1 MLKPSIL
8 ATGLASLA
16 GAASAEIIT
25 ASPDHY
31 TLRHE
36 AVSPAA
42 PQDVWDRLIQP
53 DTWWH
58 PDHTFSG
65 DAQNLSLDAEAGGA
79 WLESWDGNSVEHGRV
94 LTLMEGKMVRLDAP
108 FGPLQGMGVEVVWTI
123 TLEADAET
131 GGTRIIFDEIANGSS
146 ASGLDAIAPAVDG
159 VKQEAITR
167 LADPAIQN

>member
-94 LTLMEGKMVRLDAP
+94 LTLMEGQSIRLDAP
-108 FGPLQGMGVEVVWTI
+108 FGPLQGMAVNVVWTI
-123 TLEADAET
+123 TIEPD
-131 GGTRIIFDEIANGSS
+131 GNGTRVIFDEIANGSS
-146 ASGLDAIAPAVDG
+146 ASGLDKIAPAVDG
-159 VKQEAITR
+159 VKQQAIEGLTM
-167 LADPAIQN
+167 LGATD